1 MSGNIG
7 IYEMPEYTAFEV
19 DEPDDWII
27 LEKLMQKHIL
37 SRIERP
43 RKIKLFISDVDGT
56 LTDGGMYY
64 AEPGYELKKFNT
76 RDGMGFQLLREAGI
90 KTGIITSENTRM
102 VEDRANKLKID
113 YLIQGKHGEGKLEA
127 AMGICEQEGISLDEV
142 AYIGDDINC
151 CKLLNAV
158 GIKACPAD
166 ACEKVKQIDDILLMN
181 KKGGEGCVREFAEKI
196 IDFLKRSEFLIS
208 FSNGLFGR

>member
-1 MSGNIG
+1 MK
-7 IYEMPEYTAFEV
+7 
-19 DEPDDWII
+19 I
-27 LEKLMQKHIL
+27 L
-37 SRIERP
+37 
-43 RKIKLFISDVDGT
+43 GW
-56 LTDGGMYY
+56 
-64 AEPGYELKKFNT
+64 
-76 RDGMGFQLLREAGI
+76 
-90 KTGIITSENTRM
+90 

-196 IDFLKRSEFLIS
+196 IDFLKKE
-208 FSNGLFGR
+208 